1 MKDNIIAILIAFYA
15 NELVQRSATYRK
27 RKVQGIVIS
36 SLFAIIVLRV
46 SQVQWVSYYLPH
58 LWPLDLTCSLVRQ
71 Q

>member
-46 SQVQWVSYYLPH
+46 SQVQ
-58 LWPLDLTCSLVRQ
+58 
-71 Q
+71 